1 MKKDKSENVTTWTF
15 KGPGAMKR
23 FARSGFRVTTTKS
36 VGYSADRDTPPPKE
50 KVTTTEKF
58 ISFGKIAS
66 VTLKAIAA
74 LIIAAVAL
82 KLFFKARSGYKI
94 LKKGS
99 KR

>member
-1 MKKDKSENVTTWTF
+1 MKKDRSENRTTWTF
-15 KGPGAMKR
+15 TGPGAMKR

-36 VGYSADRDTPPPKE
+36 VGYSSDRDTPPPKE

-66 VTLKAIAA
+66 VALKTAAALTIAVAA
-74 LIIAAVAL
+74 LILI
-82 KLFFKARSGYKI
+82 FKVRSGYKT
-94 LKKGS
+94 LKKGA